1 MDVNVMDT
9 STTVNHGNLL
19 RLLGLLLFIVWC
31 INCLL
36 QLGECIY
43 LTTTINDTNSKL
55 QNHVNEFVILYY
67 LLTLDILV

>member
-36 QLGECIY
+36 QLGEYIY
-43 LTTTINDTNSKL
+43 LTTMAPIESCKIMSMSL
-55 QNHVNEFVILYY
+55 ICY
-67 LLTLDILV
+67 